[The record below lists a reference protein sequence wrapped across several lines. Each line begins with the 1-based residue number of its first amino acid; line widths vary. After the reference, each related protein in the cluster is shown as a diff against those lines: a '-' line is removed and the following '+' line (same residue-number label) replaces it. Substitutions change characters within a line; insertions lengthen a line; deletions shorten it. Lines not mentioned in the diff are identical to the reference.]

1 MGTQHMIIATIATY
15 TSTITRAGQDIYDVL
30 AAMADARQDD
40 RAWQDR
46 IRMIM
51 MAAENMSITDLCRRH
66 GIAITIIPDASM
78 GRV

>member
-1 MGTQHMIIATIATY
+1 MIIATIATD

-40 RAWQDR
+40 MAWQDQ

-51 MAAENMSITDLCRRH
+51 MAAETMSITDLCRHH
-66 GIAITIIPDASM
+66 GIAITIIPDAAM

>member
-1 MGTQHMIIATIATY
+1 MIIATIATD

-30 AAMADARQDD
+30 ASMADARTDD
-40 RAWQDR
+40 MAWQDK

-51 MAAENMSITDLCRRH
+51 MAAETMSINDLCRHH
-66 GIAITIIPDASM
+66 GIAITIIPDAAM

>member
-1 MGTQHMIIATIATY
+1 MIIATIATDTY
-15 TSTITRAGQDIYDVL
+15 TITRAGQDIYDVL
-30 AAMADARQDD
+30 AAMADASTDD

-51 MAAENMSITDLCRRH
+51 IDVDTLSIRDICRRY
-66 GIAITIIPDASM
+66 GIAITIIPDAAI

>member
-1 MGTQHMIIATIATY
+1 MIIATIASDTY
-15 TSTITRAGQDIYDVL
+15 TITRAGQDIYDVL
-30 AAMADARQDD
+30 AAMADARTDD

-51 MAAENMSITDLCRRH
+51 MSADTMSITDLYRRH
-66 GIAITIIPDASM
+66 GIAITIIPDSAI

>member
-1 MGTQHMIIATIATY
+1 MIIATIATDK
-15 TSTITRAGQDIYDVL
+15 STITRAGQDIYDVL

-51 MAAENMSITDLCRRH
+51 MDVDTISIRDICRLY
-66 GIAITIIPDASM
+66 GIAITIIPDAAI

>member
-1 MGTQHMIIATIATY
+1 MIIATIATD

-30 AAMADARQDD
+30 AAMADARQADM
-40 RAWQDR
+40 AWQDR

-51 MAAENMSITDLCRRH
+51 MDVNTISIRDICRRH
-66 GIAITIIPDASM
+66 GIAITIIPDAAM